1 MVLRILHHL
10 DDFLPFALSVVTLAA
25 LVPAVDL
32 DRDLLARAAV
42 AALGSAFAAYGL
54 REVLRAWGGGYYCCN
69 HGFYATLGLAITA
82 VGWVFLV
89 GALRGPILASD

>member
-1 MVLRILHHL
+1 MVVRILPYL
-10 DDFLPFALSVVTLAA
+10 DDLVPLALSVVTLAA
-25 LVPAVDL
+25 MVPVIDL
-32 DRDLLARAAV
+32 DRDLLARAGV

-69 HGFYATLGLAITA
+69 HWFYAGLGLVIAA

-89 GALRGPILASD
+89 AALRGPLLATD

>member
-1 MVLRILHHL
+1 MVVRILPYL
-10 DDFLPFALSVVTLAA
+10 DDLLPLVLSVVTVLA
-25 LVPAVDL
+25 LVPVVDL
-32 DRDLLARAAV
+32 DRDFLARAAV
-42 AALGSAFAAYGL
+42 PSVGSALVAYGL

-89 GALRGPILASD
+89 AALRGPILAAD

>member
-1 MVLRILHHL
+1 MVLRILPYL
-10 DDFLPFALSVVTLAA
+10 DDLLPLALSVVTLAA

>member
-1 MVLRILHHL
+1 MVVRVLPYL
-10 DDFLPFALSVVTLAA
+10 DDLLPLGLSIVVLVA
-25 LVPAVDL
+25 LVPVVDL
-32 DRDLLARAAV
+32 DRDLLARAGV

-69 HGFYATLGLAITA
+69 HGFYAALGLAITM

-89 GALRGPILASD
+89 GALRGPLLRAD

>member
-1 MVLRILHHL
+1 MVVRVLPYL
-10 DDFLPFALSVVTLAA
+10 DDLLPLVLSVVTVLA
-25 LVPAVDL
+25 LVPVVDL

-42 AALGSAFAAYGL
+42 ASVGSALVAYGL

-89 GALRGPILASD
+89 AALRGPILAAD

>member
-1 MVLRILHHL
+1 MVVRILPYL
-10 DDFLPFALSVVTLAA
+10 DDLLPLGLSIVVLVA
-25 LVPAVDL
+25 LVPVVDL

-42 AALGSAFAAYGL
+42 SAVGSAFAAYGL

-69 HGFYATLGLAITA
+69 HGFYAALGLAITM

-89 GALRGPILASD
+89 AAIRGPIIPTD